1 MIKGAWKRK
10 RGIYANHVRVWE
22 ILELSQHRKNQ
33 RQILFVTQK
42 Q

>member
-10 RGIYANHVRVWE
+10 RGIHADSVRVWE

-33 RQILFVTQK
+33 HQVLFIAEK